1 MRSVV
6 LLAVTLAIAST
17 IPAFSDEAPRYRLER
32 TADGFVRMDQV
43 TGHISVCTEQD
54 TGLVCR
60 MAVDDRAAYEADIV
74 ALENRVKVLE
84 DKMAGLNSAPSTVV
98 DKDAEFETSLN
109 QMERFFRR
117 FLGIVREFSDDLGGK
132 DQKSGD
138 PVPDRT

>member
-6 LLAVTLAIAST
+6 LLAAALAIAST
-17 IPAFSDEAPRYRLER
+17 IPAFSDETPRYRLER

-74 ALENRVKVLE
+74 ALEHRVTALE
-84 DKMAGLNSAPSTVV
+84 DKMAALNGAPANAV
-98 DKDAEFETSLN
+98 DKEAEFETSLN

-117 FLGIVREFSDDLGGK
+117 FLGIVREFSDELGRK
-132 DQKSGD
+132 DQNIGE
-138 PVPDRT
+138 PMRDRI